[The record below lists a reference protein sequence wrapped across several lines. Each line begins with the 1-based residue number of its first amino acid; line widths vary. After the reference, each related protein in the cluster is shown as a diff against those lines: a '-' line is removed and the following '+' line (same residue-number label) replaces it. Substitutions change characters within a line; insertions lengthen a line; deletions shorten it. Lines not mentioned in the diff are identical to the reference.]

1 MFFDDRKLTKRGA
14 PSKGALKVIERAPVE
29 FELMSIDEL
38 NSCVGDEMIFDVE
51 CYVNYF
57 LVSFKH
63 DKTDKIV
70 YFEQTLTSY
79 FNVDFLHWM
88 MWSFCHVGFNSWK
101 YDMPMVWAA
110 ISGKTCEELKAISNS
125 IIQYDMRPNDVCEK
139 YGFRIPHNLNHY
151 DISEVAPLPAKKGE
165 GKSLKVY
172 AARMHAKRL
181 QDLPYHESTVLTDQQ
196 IDVIRDYNINT
207 DLVNTKGLRHKL
219 ADALAL
225 RVAMSKQYGQ
235 DLRSKS
241 SAQIAEVVIVS
252 EVTKLT
258 GKRPQ
263 RAKWDE
269 GDTFFYKAPHY
280 IHYISPELNNALAVV
295 QASPFVIDE
304 FGSPKCPSLQ
314 ELRVN
319 IGGVPY
325 AMGLGGLH
333 SMESCRTLRAD
344 DEHGLSDID
353 VRSYYPRLI
362 LNEKL
367 TPKGMG
373 PAFLVVYEEIVDGRL
388 AAKDR
393 VEAAKAKKEKPNAED
408 VTKADGG
415 KVTANGTF
423 GKAGSRYSMMYAP
436 DGMIQVTLTG
446 QFSILMLIEW
456 LVWAGF
462 EAKSGNTD
470 GILVRYKKKDRD
482 YLMQIVKYWESAT
495 RLETEETKYAAM
507 YQRDVNNYI
516 AVKEDGEVKLKGK
529 YAEKGST
536 ENTVLSKNPEAL
548 ICSDALVAYLTKQTP
563 FEKTIQDCRDI
574 RRFVVVR
581 NVKGGAQKN
590 GYLLG
595 KVIRYYYA
603 KNSPGVLSYVL
614 TGNAVPDS
622 EGAYSCMDLPDKL
635 PTNIDLDRYIAI
647 CNQALIDIGA
657 VELQTTLFS

>member
-14 PSKGALKVIERAPVE
+14 PSKGSLKVIERAPVA
-29 FELMSIDEL
+29 FELMPIDEL
-38 NSCVGDEMIFDVE
+38 NSCIGDEMFFDVE

-63 DKTDKIV
+63 DKTGKIV
-70 YFEQTLTSY
+70 YFEQTLNSY

-88 MWSFCHVGFNSWK
+88 MWSFCLVGFNSTT
-101 YDMPMVWAA
+101 YDLPMTFAA
-110 ISGKTCEELKAISNS
+110 LSGKTCEELKAVSNS
-125 IIQYDMRPNDVCEK
+125 IIQYRMRPNDVAEK
-139 YGFRIPHNLNHY
+139 YGFRIPYNLNHY
-151 DISEVAPLPAKKGE
+151 DISEVAPLPARPGE
-165 GKSLKVY
+165 GKSLKIY

-181 QDLPYHESTVLTDQQ
+181 QDLPYDESTVLTDEQ
-196 IDVIRDYNINT
+196 IEVLRDYNINT
-207 DLVNTKGLRHKL
+207 DLVNTQGLRHKL
-219 ADALAL
+219 ADNLAL
-225 RVAMSKQYGQ
+225 RIAMGKQYGQ

-258 GKRPQ
+258 GKRPT

-269 GDTFFYKAPHY
+269 GATFFYKPPHY
-280 IHYISPELNNALAVV
+280 IHYISPELNRALDTVR
-295 QASPFVIDE
+295 ASPFVIDDG
-304 FGSPKCPSLQ
+304 GSPRCPSLQ
-314 ELRVN
+314 ELVVS

-333 SMESCRTLRAD
+333 SMESKRTLRAD
-344 DEHGLSDID
+344 DEYGLSDID
-353 VRSYYPRLI
+353 VASYYPRLI

-373 PAFLVVYEEIVDGRL
+373 PAFLIVFDDLVEGRL
-388 AAKDR
+388 EAKERVAAAKER
-393 VEAAKAKKEKPNAED
+393 KEKPNPED

-423 GKAGSRYSMMYAP
+423 GKAGSKWSMMYAP

-446 QFSILMLIEW
+446 QLVILMLIEW

-462 EAKSGNTD
+462 RVVSGNTD
-470 GILVRYKKKDRD
+470 GIAVYYKRSQRD
-482 YLMQIVKYWESAT
+482 YLMQIVKHWENAT
-495 RLETEETKYAAM
+495 QLQTEETKYAAM
-507 YQRDVNNYI
+507 HQRDVNNYI

-548 ICSDALVAYLTKQTP
+548 ICSDALVAYLTKGVP
-563 FEKTIQDCRDI
+563 FEKTIHACKDI

-603 KNSPGVLSYVL
+603 KNSPGVVSYVL

-622 EGAYSCMDLPDKL
+622 EGAYSCMDLPDEF
-635 PTNIDLDRYIAI
+635 PANIDLDRYIGI
-647 CNQALIDIGA
+647 CNKELGNIGA
-657 VELQTTLFS
+657 VESQTKLFA